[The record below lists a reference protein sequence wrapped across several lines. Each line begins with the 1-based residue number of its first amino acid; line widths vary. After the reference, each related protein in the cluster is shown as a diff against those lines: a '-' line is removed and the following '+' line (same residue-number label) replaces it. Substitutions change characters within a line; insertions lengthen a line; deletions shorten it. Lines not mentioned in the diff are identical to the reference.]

1 MKRENTLGKLR
12 EPRLMYRRIPNL
24 MYVQKHEA
32 HKDWGSMAKTLPI
45 NVTDKSLSITQP
57 LSNFI
62 IDSQGSRGMGN
73 SEN

>member
-1 MKRENTLGKLR
+1 
-12 EPRLMYRRIPNL
+12 MYI
-24 MYVQKHEA
+24 QKYYA

-45 NVTDKSLSITQP
+45 NVTDKSLSIIQP

-62 IDSQGSRGMGN
+62 IDSQGSRGIGN